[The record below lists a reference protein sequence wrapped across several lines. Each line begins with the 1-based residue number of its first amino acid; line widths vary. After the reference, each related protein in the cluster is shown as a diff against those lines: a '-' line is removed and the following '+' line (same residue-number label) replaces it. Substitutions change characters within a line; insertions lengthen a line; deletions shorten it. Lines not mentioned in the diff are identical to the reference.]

1 MKPLAS
7 LDLRKQVSSLC
18 LQVTRKPVAISLFI
32 TLLAI
37 ISLWPFAGGEDVA
50 NSRENILNGE
60 RTDFWG
66 GFSQFF
72 YSLWGL
78 GAPTW
83 HIILGVIQALLVL
96 TGTVIAIQ
104 NLRSFLRPKAI
115 LIPLFLLHYL
125 ATIYVLNL
133 SRDATLLAFLWI
145 GIALLFRIT
154 VSTRNSLPIAV
165 IAILLICIGFAFRPW
180 LAIAFTPIVL
190 TLIYISRRP
199 ARAWKKIV
207 SFTFIFLMLSAGPL
221 ALDLTSKNLMELEES
236 YPEQQVM
243 ILDIASMVCLS
254 ADKSAQLDALKAL
267 DPISNSATLSRER
280 LCGQFYPQS
289 WASLTFYSNPN
300 DPALRMIGVHEKNTY
315 EALRESWLELLAS
328 NPIDYLQIKV
338 FQFSQLF
345 LAGDSIRVYPDTFK
359 QFFLLP
365 YESIKALRLLSF
377 APTLLLISWLTFSSR
392 FKAEVRIRRS
402 LLITYL
408 LSIGIVTVAFIGDN
422 QRYISWLAMLILFSF
437 INANSFKL
445 SREAT

>member
-7 LDLRKQVSSLC
+7 LDLRKQVSSLG
-18 LQVTRKPVAISLFI
+18 LQVIRKPVAISLLI

-83 HIILGVIQALLVL
+83 HIILGLIQVLLVL
-96 TGTVIAIQ
+96 AGTVITIQ
-104 NLRSFLRPKAI
+104 NLGSSLRSKAI

-154 VSTRNSLPIAV
+154 DSSRNSLPIAV

-190 TLIYISRRP
+190 TLIYLSRKPSRDW
-199 ARAWKKIV
+199 RKIV

-221 ALDLTSKNLMELEES
+221 ALDLASKNSMKLEDS

-254 ADKSAQLDALKAL
+254 ADKSTQLDALKAL
-267 DPISNSATLSRER
+267 DPISNSSTLSRER

-300 DPALRMIGVHEKNTY
+300 DPALRMIGVNEKSTY
-315 EALRESWLELLAS
+315 EVLRECWLELLAS
-328 NPIDYLQIKV
+328 NPMDYLQIKV

-345 LAGDSIRVYPDTFK
+345 LAGDSIRIYPDTVK
-359 QFFLLP
+359 QLFLIP

-377 APTLLLISWLTFSSR
+377 APALLLISWLTFSSR
-392 FKAEVRIRRS
+392 FRAEIRIRRS

-422 QRYISWLAMLILFSF
+422 QRYISWLAILILFSF

>member
-1 MKPLAS
+1 MKPLAL
-7 LDLRKQVSSLC
+7 LDLRKQVSSLD
-18 LQVTRKPVAISLFI
+18 LQITRRPVATSLFI

-37 ISLWPFAGGEDVA
+37 FSLWPFAGGEDIA

-83 HIILGVIQALLVL
+83 HIILGLIQALLVL
-96 TGTVIAIQ
+96 TGTVIAMKNIG
-104 NLRSFLRPKAI
+104 SFLMPKVN
-115 LIPLFLLHYL
+115 LIPLLLLHYL
-125 ATIYVLNL
+125 ATIYILNL

-154 VSTRNSLPIAV
+154 VSTRNLLPIAV
-165 IAILLICIGFAFRPW
+165 IAITLICIGFAFRPW

-190 TLIYISRRP
+190 TLIHLSRKPSRD
-199 ARAWKKIV
+199 WKRIV
-207 SFTFIFLMLSAGPL
+207 SFTFMFLVLSVGPL
-221 ALDLTSKNLMELEES
+221 ALDLTFKNSMKLEES

-254 ADKSAQLDALKAL
+254 PDKSTQLDALKAL
-267 DPISNSATLSRER
+267 DPISNSTTLSRER
-280 LCGQFYPQS
+280 LCGQFYPQN

-300 DPALRMIGVHEKNTY
+300 DPALRMIGVNDKDTY
-315 EALRESWLELLAS
+315 EAFRRSWLELLAF
-328 NPIDYLQIKV
+328 NPMDYLQIKV

-345 LAGDSIRVYPDTFK
+345 LAGDSIRIYPDTFK
-359 QFFLLP
+359 QLFLLP

-377 APTLLLISWLTFSSR
+377 APALLLISWLTFSSR

-408 LSIGIVTVAFIGDN
+408 FSVGIVTVAFIGDN
-422 QRYISWLAMLILFSF
+422 QRYISWLAILILFSF
-437 INANSFKL
+437 MNANSFEL
-445 SREAT
+445 SRKAT

>member
-7 LDLRKQVSSLC
+7 LDLRKQVSSLG
-18 LQVTRKPVAISLFI
+18 LQVIRKPVATSLFI

-37 ISLWPFAGGEDVA
+37 ISLWPFAGGEDLA

-83 HIILGVIQALLVL
+83 NMILGLIQALLVL

-115 LIPLFLLHYL
+115 LIPLILLHYL

-154 VSTRNSLPIAV
+154 VSTRNSLLTA
-165 IAILLICIGFAFRPW
+165 AISVLLICIGFTFRPW

-190 TLIYISRRP
+190 TLIYISRKPSRD
-199 ARAWKKIV
+199 WKRVV

-267 DPISNSATLSRER
+267 DPISNSTTLSRER

-300 DPALRMIGVHEKNTY
+300 DPALRMIDVNEKSTY
-315 EALRESWLELLAS
+315 VSLRRSWLELLAS
-328 NPIDYLQIKV
+328 NPMDYLQIKV

-345 LAGDSIRVYPDTFK
+345 LAGDSIRIYPDTFK
-359 QFFLLP
+359 QLFLIP

-377 APTLLLISWLTFSSR
+377 APALLLISWLTFSSR

-422 QRYISWLAMLILFSF
+422 QRYISWLAILTLFSF

-445 SREAT
+445 SREAP

>member
-1 MKPLAS
+1 
-7 LDLRKQVSSLC
+7 
-18 LQVTRKPVAISLFI
+18 
-32 TLLAI
+32 
-37 ISLWPFAGGEDVA
+37 
-50 NSRENILNGE
+50 
-60 RTDFWG
+60 
-66 GFSQFF
+66 
-72 YSLWGL
+72 
-78 GAPTW
+78 
-83 HIILGVIQALLVL
+83 
-96 TGTVIAIQ
+96 
-104 NLRSFLRPKAI
+104 
-115 LIPLFLLHYL
+115 
-125 ATIYVLNL
+125 
-133 SRDATLLAFLWI
+133 
-145 GIALLFRIT
+145 
-154 VSTRNSLPIAV
+154 
-165 IAILLICIGFAFRPW
+165 
-180 LAIAFTPIVL
+180 
-190 TLIYISRRP
+190 
-199 ARAWKKIV
+199 
-207 SFTFIFLMLSAGPL
+207 
-221 ALDLTSKNLMELEES
+221 MELEES

-254 ADKSAQLDALKAL
+254 ADKSTQLDALKAL